1 MGKEQSRIV
10 DRSKP
15 SPASIRLDVP
25 VAVQATAHGSP
36 SLLLSSSVAFGI
48 GHVAA
53 SVTRRAPATI
63 ARTDSTGVSA
73 RSLAASCEQHASLA
87 PAVQPHM
94 APVKPRPKAL
104 QWKSLSAKAK
114 RDSIRSFHLRPARQD
129 IAFGSLFPDY
139 DPQSTT
145 SKCGTHSN
153 APSKG
158 PLGSNA
164 GGTSSRVVRAARTKK
179 APDKLSLGLVQST
192 NTSLSSA
199 RISPSMSFTP
209 LDPTGSG
216 PPPLEGNRP
225 TSPPDGSPNPSAWP
239 YGGDHS
245 TARGGRVSVD
255 ELGRRVVAKLHH
267 TDIEQ
272 SRIIHLL
279 DIGVLK
285 LSSPEQTCT
294 GGPAM
299 QQQQAG
305 VSPTSPKIGQD
316 SQDVEVYA
324 TLGTC
329 HSRGAASRV
338 AASTAA
344 TRSAVSASP
353 AAAANDAQRVFC
365 PGIGLDSREV
375 QPTESRRRP
384 RAAAEA
390 AEGVASMPQFPAS
403 VLSVTATAIP
413 RTASSSSVP
422 REQRTPH
429 KPSVTAPLI
438 TATAMP
444 RAAGSPSAQL
454 SYCSGDRVMQ
464 FWKQGQAAGPDSA
477 RAGINSVRKDNGHL
491 LCVPTRDSIVTTVRQ
506 LITRMQHDPGTDSS
520 DADTDIPLR
529 LWRSQR

>member
-145 SKCGTHSN
+145 SN
-153 APSKG
+153 
-158 PLGSNA
+158 
-164 GGTSSRVVRAARTKK
+164 SRVVRAARTKK

-316 SQDVEVYA
+316 SQDVE
-324 TLGTC
+324 
-329 HSRGAASRV
+329 
-338 AASTAA
+338 
-344 TRSAVSASP
+344 
-353 AAAANDAQRVFC
+353 
-365 PGIGLDSREV
+365 
-375 QPTESRRRP
+375 
-384 RAAAEA
+384 
-390 AEGVASMPQFPAS
+390 
-403 VLSVTATAIP
+403 
-413 RTASSSSVP
+413 
-422 REQRTPH
+422 
-429 KPSVTAPLI
+429 
-438 TATAMP
+438 
-444 RAAGSPSAQL
+444 
-454 SYCSGDRVMQ
+454 
-464 FWKQGQAAGPDSA
+464 QAAGPDSA